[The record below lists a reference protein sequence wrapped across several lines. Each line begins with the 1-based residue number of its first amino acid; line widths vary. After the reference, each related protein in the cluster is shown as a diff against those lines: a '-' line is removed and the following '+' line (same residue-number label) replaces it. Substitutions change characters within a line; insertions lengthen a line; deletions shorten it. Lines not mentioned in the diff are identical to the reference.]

1 MYLLSSCECVFHI
14 PSKLSKISVVIILS
28 RGHSWSF
35 LESPCI
41 SRAVPRHIFVP
52 LSCYGHPNIE
62 PKILTKKFVKWHE
75 TRLGSAIYVNLDTL
89 NSKHFSDRAFNH
101 SESPTSSLKYIYGP
115 VYPQK
120 ALSATLTR
128 KFLALTT
135 LVQTFTKLKCKKTA
149 KNMKQN
155 STIFSK
161 KKNFVKQLSHDY
173 LNLVS
178 CWILQESYKH
188 LIGFYKSFLRSL

>member
-1 MYLLSSCECVFHI
+1 MCLPY
-14 PSKLSKISVVIILS
+14 SKQTFKISVVIILS

-75 TRLGSAIYVNLDTL
+75 TRLGSAIYANLDTL

-155 STIFSK
+155 GTIFSNICK
-161 KKNFVKQLSHDY
+161 EEKFCEAAFTWLLEPCFLLD
-173 LNLVS
+173 LTR
-178 CWILQESYKH
+178 IL
-188 LIGFYKSFLRSL
+188 